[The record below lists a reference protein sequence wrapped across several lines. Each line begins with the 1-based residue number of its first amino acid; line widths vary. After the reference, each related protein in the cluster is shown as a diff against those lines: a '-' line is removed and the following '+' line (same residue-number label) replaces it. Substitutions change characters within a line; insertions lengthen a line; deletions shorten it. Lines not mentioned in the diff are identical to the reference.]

1 MVKQFSGLS
10 LIILFVSCHSTTTPA
25 VDPTYADSLMRHY
38 APNTMV
44 ENNLA
49 FWQKRMETLPD
60 NFVNGPE
67 YAAALITAF
76 RESGDINQLI
86 KADSLVNQTNEANA
100 GKEPG
105 NWRGLANLAM
115 MRHQF
120 SQPANYLKQAVAIEG
135 NSVPNAFLDFDIS
148 FETGNYSRAKELLAA
163 LKAGNEYGYL
173 FRRSKYE
180 HYKNSLDSAI
190 ACMKM
195 AANQAGNNKSL
206 QQLALSN
213 AADLY
218 IHKAGI
224 TEAVDLYEQCLQL
237 NPCDLH
243 SITGLG
249 WIALVHDG
257 NDSLAERLFQFV
269 HSKTNSPDILLKLS
283 QLEGFRE
290 NSARQTE
297 YATRFVQIVTEPLYG
312 KMYNKYLIDL
322 YTGIL
327 PNAQKAVRLSQ
338 EEVNDRP
345 TPQSYAWY
353 AWSLF
358 SNKEYDKA
366 WKVYKGFV
374 SGKPLEALEL
384 YYMGRMMQ
392 GMEKA
397 YNAHEYFSAA
407 WKNKYDLDPQK
418 QQIIKKAL
426 DL

>member
-1 MVKQFSGLS
+1 MFK
-10 LIILFVSCHSTTTPA
+10 LFPCFALVIVLASCHSVTSPA
-25 VDPTYADSLMRHY
+25 VDAKYADSLISHY
-38 APNTMV
+38 SPNRIV
-44 ENNLA
+44 EDNLA
-49 FWQKRMETLPD
+49 FWQKRMEDRPD
-60 NFVNGPE
+60 DFVNGPE
-67 YAAALITAF
+67 YAAALISAF
-76 RESGDINQLI
+76 RQSGDISQLI
-86 KADSLVNQTNEANA
+86 KADSLVNKTNEANA
-100 GKEPG
+100 GREPG

-120 SQPANYLKQAVAIEG
+120 SQPADYLKQAVAIEG

-148 FETGNYSRAKELLAA
+148 FESGNYSRAKGLLEQ
-163 LKAGNEYGYL
+163 LKRGNDYGYL

-180 HYKNSLDSAI
+180 HYKGSLDSAI
-190 ACMKM
+190 ACMRL
-195 AANQAGNNKSL
+195 AAEKAGNNRTLK
-206 QQLALSN
+206 QLALSN

-218 IHKAGI
+218 MHNAGI
-224 TEAVDLYEQCLQL
+224 TEAVDLYRESLQL
-237 NPCDLH
+237 NSCDLH

-249 WIALVHDG
+249 WVALVYDG

-269 HSKTNSPDILLKLS
+269 HLRSNSPDILLKLS
-283 QLEGFRE
+283 QLEGYRR
-290 NSARQTE
+290 NAARQKE
-297 YATRFVQIVTEPLYG
+297 YASQFVKIVTDSVYG

-327 PNAQKAVRLSQ
+327 PDPQRAIKLSL

-345 TPQSYAWY
+345 TPQSWAWY
-353 AWSLF
+353 AWSLY

-366 WKVYKGFV
+366 LNIYKGSV

-392 GMEKA
+392 GMEKS

-418 QQIIKKAL
+418 LEIIKKGL

>member
-1 MVKQFSGLS
+1 MFKQFPGFL
-10 LIILFVSCHSTTTPA
+10 LIIILVSCHSATTPA
-25 VDPTYADSLMRHY
+25 VDAKYADSLINHY
-38 APNTMV
+38 SPNTMV

-49 FWQKRMETLPD
+49 FWQKRMDVQPD

-76 RESGDINQLI
+76 RQSGDINQLI
-86 KADSLVNQTNEANA
+86 KADSLVNKTNEANA

-148 FETGNYSRAKELLAA
+148 FESGNYSRAKGLLEE

-180 HYKNSLDSAI
+180 HYKGSLDSAI
-190 ACMKM
+190 TCMEM
-195 AANQAGNNKSL
+195 AASKAGNNKTL
-206 QQLALSN
+206 KQLALSN

-218 IHKAGI
+218 MHKAGI
-224 TEAVDLYEQCLQL
+224 TEAVDLYEESLQL

-243 SITGLG
+243 SLTGLG
-249 WIALVHDG
+249 WISLVHDG

-269 HSKTNSPDILLKLS
+269 HSKSKSPDILLKLS
-283 QLEGFRE
+283 QLEGYRR
-290 NSARQTE
+290 NTVRQKE
-297 YATRFVQIVTEPLYG
+297 YGNQFIKIVTEPVYG

-322 YTGIL
+322 YTGVL
-327 PNAQKAVRLSQ
+327 PDTHKAVSLSLQ
-338 EEVNDRP
+338 EVNDRP
-345 TPQSYAWY
+345 TPQSWAWY
-353 AWSLF
+353 AWSLY
-358 SNKEYDKA
+358 SNNEQGKA
-366 WKVYKGFV
+366 WKIYKGFV

-392 GMEKA
+392 GMDKS
-397 YNAHEYFSAA
+397 YNAREYFKAA

-418 QQIIKKAL
+418 QEIIKRAL
-426 DL
+426 DI

>member
-1 MVKQFSGLS
+1 MLKQFAGFL
-10 LIILFVSCHSTTTPA
+10 LIVIFFSCHSVTTPA
-25 VDPTYADSLMRHY
+25 IDAKYADSLFIHY
-38 APNTMV
+38 PSKSMV
-44 ENNLA
+44 EDNLA

-67 YAAALITAF
+67 YAAALLTAF
-76 RESGDINQLI
+76 RQSGDISQLI
-86 KADSLVNQTNEANA
+86 KADSLVNETNEANA

-105 NWRGLANLAM
+105 NWRGLASLAM

-120 SQPANYLKQAVAIEG
+120 SLPASYLKQAVAIEG

-148 FETGNYSRAKELLAA
+148 FESGNYYRAKKLLEA
-163 LKAGNEYGYL
+163 LKTGNEYGYL

-180 HYKNSLDSAI
+180 HYKGSLDSAI
-190 ACMKM
+190 ACMKK
-195 AANQAGNNKSL
+195 AANKAGNNKSL

-218 IHKAGI
+218 MHKAAI
-224 TEAVDLYEQCLQL
+224 KEAVDLYKQSLQL

-269 HSKTNSPDILLKLS
+269 QSKSKSPDILLKLS
-283 QLEGFRE
+283 QLEGYRK
-290 NSARQTE
+290 NSIRQKG
-297 YATRFVQIVTEPLYG
+297 YATQFVHAVTEPVYG
-312 KMYNKYLIDL
+312 KMYDKYLIDI
-322 YTGIL
+322 YTGVL
-327 PNAQKAVRLSQ
+327 PDPQRAIKLAR

-345 TPQSYAWY
+345 TAQSYAWY
-353 AWSLF
+353 AWCLY

-366 WKVYKGFV
+366 WSMYKEFV

-384 YYMGRMMQ
+384 YYMGCMMQ
-392 GMEKA
+392 GMEKS

-418 QQIIKKAL
+418 QEVIKKAL

>member
-1 MVKQFSGLS
+1 MFK
-10 LIILFVSCHSTTTPA
+10 LFPCFALVIVLASCHSVTSPA
-25 VDPTYADSLMRHY
+25 VDAKYADSLISHY
-38 APNTMV
+38 SPNRIV
-44 ENNLA
+44 EDNLA
-49 FWQKRMETLPD
+49 FWQKRMEDRPD
-60 NFVNGPE
+60 DFVNGPE
-67 YAAALITAF
+67 YAAALISAF
-76 RESGDINQLI
+76 RQSGDISQLI
-86 KADSLVNQTNEANA
+86 KADSLVNKTNEANA
-100 GKEPG
+100 GREPG

-120 SQPANYLKQAVAIEG
+120 SQPAEYLKQAVAIEG

-148 FETGNYSRAKELLAA
+148 FESGNYSRAKGLLEQ
-163 LKAGNEYGYL
+163 LKKGNDYGYL

-180 HYKNSLDSAI
+180 HYKGSLDSAI
-190 ACMKM
+190 ACMRL
-195 AANQAGNNKSL
+195 AAEKAGNNRTLK
-206 QQLALSN
+206 QLALSN

-218 IHKAGI
+218 MHNAGI
-224 TEAVDLYEQCLQL
+224 TEAVDLYRESLQL
-237 NPCDLH
+237 NSCDLH

-249 WIALVHDG
+249 WVALVYDG

-269 HSKTNSPDILLKLS
+269 HLRSNSPDILLKLS
-283 QLEGFRE
+283 QLEGYRR
-290 NSARQTE
+290 NAARQKE
-297 YATRFVQIVTEPLYG
+297 YASQFVKIVTDSVYG

-327 PNAQKAVRLSQ
+327 PDPQKAIKLSL

-345 TPQSYAWY
+345 TPQSWAWY
-353 AWSLF
+353 AWSLY

-366 WKVYKGFV
+366 LNIYKGSV

-392 GMEKA
+392 GMEKS

-418 QQIIKKAL
+418 LEIIKKGL

>member
-1 MVKQFSGLS
+1 MVKQFSGFL
-10 LIILFVSCHSTTTPA
+10 LILLFSSCHSVTTPA
-25 VDPTYADSLMRHY
+25 VDPKYADSLISHY
-38 APNTMV
+38 LPNTMA

-60 NFVNGPE
+60 NFLNGPE

-76 RESGDINQLI
+76 RQSGDISQLI
-86 KADSLVNQTNEANA
+86 KADSLVNKTNEANA

-148 FETGNYSRAKELLAA
+148 FESGNYSRAKGLLEA
-163 LKAGNEYGYL
+163 LKVGNEYGYL

-180 HYKNSLDSAI
+180 HYKGSLDSAI
-190 ACMKM
+190 VCMKM
-195 AANQAGNNKSL
+195 AASKAGNNKSL

-218 IHKAGI
+218 MHKAGI
-224 TEAVDLYEQCLQL
+224 TKAVELYKQSLQL

-249 WIALVHDG
+249 WIALVHDD
-257 NDSLAERLFQFV
+257 NDSLAERLFKFV
-269 HSKTNSPDILLKLS
+269 HSRSKSQDIVLKLS
-283 QLEGFRE
+283 QLEGYRRNSFR
-290 NSARQTE
+290 QKE
-297 YATRFVQIVTEPLYG
+297 YATQFVQIVTKPVYG
-312 KMYNKYLIDL
+312 KMYSKYLIDL

-327 PNAQKAVRLSQ
+327 PDAQKAVRLSL

-358 SNKEYDKA
+358 SIKEYDRA
-366 WKVYKGFV
+366 WNIYKGFV

-384 YYMGRMMQ
+384 YYMGKMMQ

-418 QQIIKKAL
+418 QEVIKKAL
-426 DL
+426 EQ